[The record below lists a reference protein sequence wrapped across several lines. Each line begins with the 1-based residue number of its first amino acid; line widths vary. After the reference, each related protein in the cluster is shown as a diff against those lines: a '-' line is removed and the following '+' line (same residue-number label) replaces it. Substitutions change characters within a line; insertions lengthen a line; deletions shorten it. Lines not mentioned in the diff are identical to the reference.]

1 MHLSLNCD
9 AKLSLVTDASDT
21 SLGAVLQQY
30 KDKAWEPLAFY
41 SHKLSPA
48 QRNYSPYDRELLA
61 IYEAI
66 KHFRHMLEAR
76 DFVIYTDHKPL
87 CHAFKTRRTNAHRQ
101 YRHLDFI
108 SQFSTDIR
116 HISGRDNVVAD
127 TLSRIEQLDN
137 VVDFV
142 KLANAQESDPELE
155 QILKDGSALQLQKI
169 HVPGTKQ
176 TSIATSV
183 HQPKD
188 LLFLLAYDAKYST
201 VYIL

>member
-1 MHLSLNCD
+1 MLTQTIPSSRLHI
-9 AKLSLVTDASDT
+9 
-21 SLGAVLQQY
+21 
-30 KDKAWEPLAFY
+30 PIFY
-41 SHKLSPA
+41 GY
-48 QRNYSPYDRELLA
+48 QTY
-61 IYEAI
+61 IW
-66 KHFRHMLEAR
+66 
-76 DFVIYTDHKPL
+76 
-87 CHAFKTRRTNAHRQ
+87 
-101 YRHLDFI
+101 
-108 SQFSTDIR
+108 
-116 HISGRDNVVAD
+116 RDNVVAD

>member
-1 MHLSLNCD
+1 
-9 AKLSLVTDASDT
+9 
-21 SLGAVLQQY
+21 
-30 KDKAWEPLAFY
+30 
-41 SHKLSPA
+41 
-48 QRNYSPYDRELLA
+48 
-61 IYEAI
+61 
-66 KHFRHMLEAR
+66 MLEAR

-87 CHAFKTRRTNAHRQ
+87 CHAFKTRKDKCSPRQ

-188 LLFLLAYDAKYST
+188 LCSH
-201 VYIL
+201 